1 METQAVLTIATFN
14 YSINILI
21 VSDLERNVCSATFK
35 CATDV
40 STLNL
45 SITSGVLISLIK
57 KDERL

>member
-1 METQAVLTIATFN
+1 METRAVLALVTFN
-14 YSINILI
+14 YSINILV
-21 VSDLERNVCSATFK
+21 VSDLERNVCSASVK

-40 STLNL
+40 SILNL